1 MQLLMFD
8 QAATTPKKV
17 PTIVVRGVN
26 SDYIAI
32 RFRQIGNPQR
42 FNIILGRF
50 RYDFPLANCQEI
62 AGQPW
67 WVWPPRNVTTRKP
80 LQSVTGC
87 NSSRSNGHAG

>member
-1 MQLLMFD
+1 MQLSMFD
-8 QAATTPKKV
+8 NTDGATKRV
-17 PTIVVRGVN
+17 PAIVLKIVN

-62 AGQPW
+62 EGQPW
-67 WVWPPRNVTTRKP
+67 WVLTSSQYDDTEAFAKRNGLELVKE
-80 LQSVTGC
+80 
-87 NSSRSNGHAG
+87 